1 MNDNDNGAARP
12 AIAVFDLFPGAGG
25 VVMLASAGSVARP
38 FLEVRQF
45 AMTKIDDSSDP
56 ALTKKALPKPV
67 APKPKPK
74 THPGAP
80 ATKAQKAALMR
91 ADKMVIKRMRKK

>member
-1 MNDNDNGAARP
+1 MTRAGRP
-12 AIAVFDLFPGAGG
+12 GIAVFDLFPGSGG

-45 AMTKIDDSSDP
+45 AMTKTDDARDP
-56 ALTKKALPKPV
+56 APKSPSKRV
-67 APKPKPK
+67 ASKPTPKI
-74 THPGAP
+74 HPGAP